1 MPNNAH
7 FNDDFTAVDIERFTV
22 QDKDVA
28 REAQR
33 WTAGER
39 GPIVDDPDALS
50 AADLGTFV
58 AEAIKIGAHA
68 LSATGQAQDA
78 RALERMVKDLGEK
91 AADTSTKAAE
101 ATGLAVK
108 TASEVMTKASSDAKK
123 AITDADKAT
132 RQELQNSTKTVVSEI
147 QRLFG
152 GDHPEVV
159 ERLLPILAK
168 FGADLDAK
176 AKTTFSAL
184 HDKAVKQFD
193 PSDPTSPIAK
203 HTAALDVQ
211 QQKLT
216 TLIADNHTDL
226 TQKVDE
232 VVVALKV
239 QEARKAVARRTPEK
253 GFAYEDAIGVL
264 LQDIAAGLG
273 DEYTDTHKVTG
284 VISRCLKGDGVLTV
298 GAGKAQV
305 VFEMSDSTSDKRQW
319 GPYLDEAE
327 RNREANASLGL
338 VPTADQNGGQSIRV
352 LDARRIVLAFNPES
366 DDPALLRTVVMV
378 LRASAIA
385 ASSRRGAEEIA
396 TAEERITE
404 AIAQLAKIDQ
414 VKKLASSIQK
424 NATKIE
430 NDCTGITAGIQ
441 RLLTDALAALTEV
454 PGDQAHDPSAVA

>member
-33 WTAGER
+33 WTTGER
-39 GPIVDDPDALS
+39 GLLVDDPDALS
-50 AADLGTFV
+50 TADLGTFV

-91 AADTSTKAAE
+91 AADTSIKAAE

-132 RQELQNSTKTVVSEI
+132 RQELQNSTKTVVTEI

-152 GDHPEVV
+152 GEHPEVV
-159 ERLLPILAK
+159 ERLLPVLAK

-226 TQKVDE
+226 TNKVE
-232 VVVALKV
+232 QVVVALKL
-239 QEARKAVARRTPEK
+239 QEAKKSVTSRTPGK
-253 GFAYEDAIGVL
+253 GVAYEDAMGTL
-264 LQDIAAGLG
+264 LFEIAAGLG
-273 DEYTDTHKVTG
+273 DEYTDTRNTAG
-284 VISRCLKGDGVLTV
+284 VISRCLKGDGVLSV
-298 GAGKAQV
+298 DGGNAQV
-305 VFEMSDSTSDKRQW
+305 VVEMTDSANRRW
-319 GPYLDEAE
+319 APYFDEAE
-327 RNREANASLGL
+327 RNREAGASLGI
-338 VPTADQNGGQSIRV
+338 VPTAEQNGGQSIRM
-352 LDARRIVLAFNPES
+352 LGNRRIVLAFDPEI
-366 DDPALLRTVVMV
+366 DDPALLRTAVML
-378 LRASAIA
+378 LRAA
-385 ASSRRGAEEIA
+385 ALTAASRRGAQEIA
-396 TAEERITE
+396 TAEEKITE
-404 AIAQLAKIDQ
+404 AIAQLAKIDK
-414 VKKLASSIQK
+414 VKTLASSIQK

-430 NDCTGITAGIQ
+430 NDCTGINAGIQ